1 MFAVNA
7 NEAKEHLDELLTA
20 AEGGQTVAITRN
32 GKAVVQMAAVPNG
45 GGQVGNG
52 AGQFVPSDSSAEE
65 NGKQNLREW
74 LRDTEEMRQ
83 RFRKEGFT
91 ATREEFREF
100 LREMRGR

>member
-1 MFAVNA
+1 M
-7 NEAKEHLDELLTA
+7 LTA
-20 AEGGQTVAITRN
+20 AEEGQTVAITRN
-32 GKAVVQMAAVPNG
+32 GKAVVQMAAAPNG
-45 GGQVGNG
+45 DGQVANG
-52 AGQFVPSDSSAEE
+52 ARQFVPPLDSTAEE
-65 NGKQNLREW
+65 NGKQNLKEW